1 MSKFVSITSIIIL
14 LTISEIAGIGGGSSG
29 CIDLNRD
36 MLKILGQKNKKLKKL
51 TTKNWKRKNFNKT
64 VTDIQQV
71 LKIRKMRSHMLK
83 GKIVVFLKNSDIK
96 NCFSIIYSYCPK
108 IFWANLKK
116 YKRLFYEKTLHL
128 K

>member
-29 CIDLNRD
+29 TLWLFSCIDLNRD

-71 LKIRKMRSHMLK
+71 LKIRKMRSLMLK

-108 IFWANLKK
+108 I
-116 YKRLFYEKTLHL
+116 YCERT
-128 K
+128 